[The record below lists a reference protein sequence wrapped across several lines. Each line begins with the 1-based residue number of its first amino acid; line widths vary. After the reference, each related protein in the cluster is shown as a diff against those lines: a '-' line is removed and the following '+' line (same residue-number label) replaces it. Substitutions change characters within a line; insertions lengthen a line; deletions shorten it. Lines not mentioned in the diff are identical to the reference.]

1 MNYIEKKLKKANQK
15 QAIYMPIVSIN
26 SNETQKII
34 KLIENKSTKKVKIT
48 ELKFRNNVLKI
59 SDKQRT
65 EFLKKF
71 TFLFEKDDLFDLL
84 ITFDIFFDKNKI
96 RLVYKTFFYF
106 KKNDTYY
113 SNINLSCEYLEFIR
127 KSIKKIKNVFKKNK
141 EGKEYLDNYYNYRKY
156 SYTKNLCEEIVVR
169 KNSYQN
175 DKFNKVFTRRMSLKE
190 FKEILDK
197 NDEVSIFLPL
207 IDCDNK
213 KIRFHEKVIRKKYI
227 KKMLK
232 NKEYKRLALIVKSF
246 LNGGFF
252 INDNF
257 ISSKEELED
266 VIKTT
271 KLNKYLKHSMFS
283 TYKYNEELDLY
294 LNQCLIQKF

>member
-1 MNYIEKKLKKANQK
+1 M
-15 QAIYMPIVSIN
+15 
-26 SNETQKII
+26 
-34 KLIENKSTKKVKIT
+34 
-48 ELKFRNNVLKI
+48 
-59 SDKQRT
+59 
-65 EFLKKF
+65 
-71 TFLFEKDDLFDLL
+71 

-232 NKEYKRLALIVKSF
+232 NLLHPKDYTEIAFENDLHSLYALFDYFIHAPLNTQIEAFGQTYIEALSAKVPAIFTLSGVANEFIIDKYNAIVVPHC
-246 LNGGFF
+246 
-252 INDNF
+252 
-257 ISSKEELED
+257 SSKAISTSLLEL
-266 VIKTT
+266 IKNKDLCS
-271 KLNKYLKHSMFS
+271 KLVENGLKTVQPFSAQNYIANHINLYNKLCH
-283 TYKYNEELDLY
+283 
-294 LNQCLIQKF
+294 QKDKN

>member
-1 MNYIEKKLKKANQK
+1 MNYIESKFEKASQK
-15 QAIYMPIVSIN
+15 QAIYVPIVDRN
-26 SNETQKII
+26 SDETKKII

-48 ELKFRNNVLKI
+48 ELKFKNNSIKFSDNRSTELLKG
-59 SDKQRT
+59 
-65 EFLKKF
+65 F
-71 TFLFEKDDLFDLL
+71 TFLFEKEDFFDLV
-84 ITFDIFFDKNKI
+84 ITFDIFFDKKEI
-96 RLVYKTFFYF
+96 KLVYKTFFYW
-106 KKNDTYY
+106 KNNDTYY
-113 SNINLSCEYLEFIR
+113 ANINLSCEYLEFIK
-127 KSIKKIKNVFKKNK
+127 KSIKKIKNVLKKTE
-141 EGKEYLDNYYNYRKY
+141 EGREYVDNYYNYRKY
-156 SYTKNLCEEIVVR
+156 TAMKNISEEIIIR
-169 KNSYQN
+169 KNSYQT

-197 NDEVSIFLPL
+197 DDQVLIFLPL
-207 IDCDNK
+207 IDYDNK
-213 KIRFHEKVIRKKYI
+213 RIRFHEKLLRKRYV
-227 KKMLK
+227 KKLLK

-257 ISSKEELED
+257 VSTKAELAD

-271 KLNKYLKHSMFS
+271 ELSKYLKHSIFS

>member
-1 MNYIEKKLKKANQK
+1 MNYIESKLKKANQK
-15 QAIYMPIVSIN
+15 QAIYTPIVDRN
-26 SNETQKII
+26 SPETKKII

-48 ELKFRNNVLKI
+48 ELKFKNNSIKF

-65 EFLKKF
+65 EFLKGF
-71 TFLFEKDDLFDLL
+71 TFLFEKEDFFDLV
-84 ITFDIFFDKNKI
+84 ITFDIFFDKKEI
-96 RLVYKTFFYF
+96 RLVYKTFFYW
-106 KKNDTYY
+106 KKTDTYY
-113 SNINLSCEYLEFIR
+113 SNINLSCEYLEFIK
-127 KSIKKIKNVFKKNK
+127 KSIKKIKNVLKKTE
-141 EGKEYLDNYYNYRKY
+141 EGKEYVDNYYNYRKY
-156 SYTKNLCEEIVVR
+156 TAMKNLSEEIIIR
-169 KNSYQN
+169 KNSYQT

-207 IDCDNK
+207 IDYDNK
-213 KIRFHEKVIRKKYI
+213 KIRFHEKPLRKKYF
-227 KKMLK
+227 KKLLK
-232 NKEYKRLALIVKSF
+232 NKEYKKLALIVKSF

-252 INDNF
+252 INDDF
-257 ISSKEELED
+257 VSTKEELEE

-271 KLNKYLKHSMFS
+271 ELNKYLKHGIFS